1 MSSETS
7 DTCGIPQNSKY
18 YNSFNYKQK
27 QSRLFSEAAEEIEH
41 IYQIPQKGIKSPM
54 DMGIWEKSECYYEI
68 IGFINAVSVSV
79 QGKMISYESEMSP
92 GIIELLKMFDVL
104 NKLVEDTPVIEQPQ
118 RFGNMA
124 YRTWFANMKDVKFI
138 LFLMFFV
145 FFLIF
150 VYII

>member
-18 YNSFNYKQK
+18 YNSFNYKK
-27 QSRLFSEAAEEIEH
+27 KLSCLFSETAEEVEH

-124 YRTWFANMKDVKFI
+124 YRTWFANMKDVSFFFI
-138 LFLMFFV
+138 FNVLCFF
-145 FFLIF
+145 
-150 VYII
+150 